1 MIARLCSRFQLLILN
16 RYSSVLLTDIIMGC
30 MENLHAEQ
38 LGSAYFYIHCQTLL
52 WVLQAI
58 YVQQLVNIV
67 TYMYLQL
74 ATF

>member
-1 MIARLCSRFQLLILN
+1 
-16 RYSSVLLTDIIMGC
+16 